1 MDKRVISDQNERDE
15 KGEREVHNRIG
26 KKMDLLSKYGMTQ
39 NYKIRETRV
48 SWVNWCGWIEFVIH
62 KDLANKKNHLI
73 SLITLFGKKW
83 RIRTLYDEGSSPNIN
98 WN

>member
-1 MDKRVISDQNERDE
+1 
-15 KGEREVHNRIG
+15 
-26 KKMDLLSKYGMTQ
+26 MDLLSKYGMTQ

-62 KDLANKKNHLI
+62 KDLTNKKNHLI

-83 RIRTLYDEGSSPNIN
+83 RIRTLWWGIKSKHKLELIEEGLHA
-98 WN
+98 